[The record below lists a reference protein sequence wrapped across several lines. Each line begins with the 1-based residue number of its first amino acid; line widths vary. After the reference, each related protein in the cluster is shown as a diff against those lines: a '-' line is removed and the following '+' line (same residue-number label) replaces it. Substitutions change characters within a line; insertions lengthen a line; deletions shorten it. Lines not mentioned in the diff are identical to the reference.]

1 MRVERLGHILT
12 EKKKAFQQI
21 IKLNAGL
28 EENRN
33 SSKFRVLG
41 EGEGGG
47 KGSASG
53 LGGGGGHGIRNPS
66 LPPPPPPSELWGFF
80 YYMPNIQDRML

>member
-1 MRVERLGHILT
+1 MRVERLGYILT

-21 IKLNAGL
+21 IKLNVGL

-41 EGEGGG
+41 EGEGGRRVP
-47 KGSASG
+47 K
-53 LGGGGGHGIRNPS
+53 LL
-66 LPPPPPPSELWGFF
+66 LPPPPPAELWGFA
-80 YYMPNIQDRML
+80 